1 MNDKEGSIV
10 KDYAWYSWESPV
22 GMGIGLTGLGL
33 FFLLGA
39 LSLSVL
45 VNL

>member
-1 MNDKEGSIV
+1 M

-33 FFLLGA
+33 FFLLGTLA
-39 LSLSVL
+39 LSVL
-45 VNL
+45 VSL

>member
-1 MNDKEGSIV
+1 MKKE
-10 KDYAWYSWESPV
+10 YAWYSWESPV

-33 FFLLGA
+33 FFFLGA
-39 LSLSVL
+39 LSLYVL